1 MRAEK
6 LNAGAGGA
14 SRSRLARGLILTL
27 PLLVFALAALWL
39 WPGGGMERIGT
50 WAAQG
55 QREAQSALAR
65 TLRALRQGEAGA
77 LAGLMGL
84 CFLYGVF
91 HAAGPGHGKV
101 LIGGYGLGRRVAALR
116 LAGLALASS
125 LAQSATAVL
134 LVLAG
139 IGVIGWTRT
148 QVTGLADGVLN
159 LASYGAIAMVGLWL
173 VLRGLRHLWR
183 TGASV
188 GGSGHAD
195 PHDHP
200 HHDHAHHQDHHPHDH
215 GPDCGCTHAH
225 GPSPEQAARVHS
237 LRDALMLI
245 GAIAIRPCTGAL
257 FLLIIAWRMDLLA
270 AGIGGAFAMGLG
282 TATITVAA
290 ALASVWVRASSLDRI
305 RAALPDPRL
314 AARAAALTELGA
326 GLLIAL
332 VALSL
337 LTRAL

>member
-14 SRSRLARGLILTL
+14 SRSRLARGLILAL

-159 LASYGAIAMVGLWL
+159 LASYGAIALVGLWL

-183 TGASV
+183 TGT
-188 GGSGHAD
+188 GGSGYAD

-200 HHDHAHHQDHHPHDH
+200 HHDHAHHHDHHPHDH

-237 LRDALMLI
+237 LRDALVLI